1 MSDSG
6 IKEGLTPTE
15 VASYLRR
22 HPEFLHDYPDL
33 ALTLA
38 PPREQGTTTSL
49 ASYQLDVLRD
59 KNRELGRRLHELVAI
74 AAENEQLV
82 QRVHALTVALLRES
96 TLTTSV
102 RRVVASLREDF
113 QAEFSSRVPPQ
124 QPGHP
129 CPDSSI
135 LVRLVLFRADADL
148 PAADW
153 LIVQPQGVGAM
164 PEFAEFFASAEPLCG
179 RLQPEKLDALFGEQ
193 ANEVRSSVLL
203 PLAGS
208 NARLGKPLGM
218 LAIGSTDA
226 NRFHPGMGTVFL
238 KLIAET
244 VATAIGRF
252 PAK

>member
-59 KNRELGRRLHELVAI
+59 KNRELGRRLHELVNI

-82 QRVHALTVALLRES
+82 QRVHGLTVALMRES
-96 TLTTSV
+96 TLPASV

-113 QAEFSSRVPPQ
+113 HTDF
-124 QPGHP
+124 
-129 CPDSSI
+129 
-135 LVRLVLFRADADL
+135 VRLVLFRADTDL
-148 PAADW
+148 PAAEW
-153 LIVQPQGVGAM
+153 LIVQPQGAGAL
-164 PEFAEFFASAEPLCG
+164 PEFAEFLKNAEPLCG
-179 RLQPEKLDALFGEQ
+179 RLQPEKLDALFGQ
-193 ANEVRSSVLL
+193 HADEVRSSVLL

-208 NARLGKPLGM
+208 NAPLGM

-238 KLIAET
+238 KLIAEA
-244 VATAIGRF
+244 VAVSIARF

>member
-33 ALTLA
+33 AMTLA
-38 PPREQGTTTSL
+38 PPREQQGTTTSL

-74 AAENEQLV
+74 ASDNEQLV

-96 TLTTSV
+96 TLAASV

-113 QAEFSSRVPPQ
+113 QGEF
-124 QPGHP
+124 
-129 CPDSSI
+129 
-135 LVRLVLFRADADL
+135 VRLVLFRADADL
-148 PAADW
+148 PAAEW
-153 LIVQPQGVGAM
+153 LIVQPPSTGAM
-164 PEFAEFFASAEPLCG
+164 PEFAEFFKNGEPLCG
-179 RLQPEKLDALFGEQ
+179 RLQPEKLEALFGSH
-193 ANEVRSSVLL
+193 AADVRSSVLL
-203 PLAGS
+203 PLAG
-208 NARLGKPLGM
+208 APGKSLGM
-218 LAIGSTDA
+218 LAIGSSDA

-238 KLIAET
+238 TLIAEA
-244 VATAIGRF
+244 VAAAIERF

>member
-113 QAEFSSRVPPQ
+113 HTDF
-124 QPGHP
+124 
-129 CPDSSI
+129 
-135 LVRLVLFRADADL
+135 VRLVLFRADADL

-153 LIVQPQGVGAM
+153 LIVQPQGVGAL

-179 RLQPEKLDALFGEQ
+179 RLQPEKLDTLFGKQ
-193 ANEVRSSVLL
+193 ADEVRSSVLL

-218 LAIGSTDA
+218 LAIGSADA